1 MAKRARF
8 LIIAVLL
15 TVLDLAVV
23 VCHGWPVWTAWSGDV
38 WNRGLVVLLAVLG
51 ATSRANLWAQVV
63 PAQNVPPRGRSANRE
78 QAAAPIPVEA
88 RGQADV

>member
-1 MAKRARF
+1 VAKRARF

-15 TVLDLAVV
+15 TVLDAAVV
-23 VCHGWPVWTAWSGDV
+23 VWHCLPVWTAWSGDV
-38 WNRGLVVLLAVLG
+38 WNRGLVVLLAALG
-51 ATSRANLWAQVV
+51 TTSLANLWVQVV
-63 PAQNVPPRGRSANRE
+63 PAQNVLLDGRSANRE